1 MKADFSVIESD
12 LTKLAS
18 LLMNQAVD
26 ESDKIADAMERE
38 NGSLDFIVYGANL
51 TFVNLENA
59 KFYDLKVN
67 GENPIN
73 VSYIIDGIGEEG
85 VVLVLPQPKAT
96 GKDTSEGWVVTIIL
110 PENQVPEVKFELE
123 REFSFHLLSS

>member
-26 ESDKIADAMERE
+26 ERDKIADAMERE
-38 NGSLDFIVYGANL
+38 NGLSDFVVYGANL

-85 VVLVLPQPKAT
+85 VVLVLPRPKAT
-96 GKDTSEGWVVTIIL
+96 DKYASEGRVVTIIL
-110 PENQVPEVKFELE
+110 PENQVSEVKFELGK
-123 REFSFHLLSS
+123 EFSFDRLSS